1 MYRHVVLSSFTQRDT
16 FKNISTPSCFGWIFV
31 FKNSWQT
38 YRAKRRDAWRRN
50 VFPSNSSIEFPLAT
64 VKPPWYLFSPPVA
77 VGTAFKFTVF
87 HFIHFGDFLIVKKRK
102 LFSHNFIR
110 RRFFFTGIVD
120 HLSRSPHKNQSV
132 CHFSC
137 EIIKLLFCYIFQLKL
152 RNVKGKNSPSPI
164 ISVIEKLQS
173 ASYFIYLQALWRK

>member
-1 MYRHVVLSSFTQRDT
+1 MVAFNTFVKGCSFTGT
-16 FKNISTPSCFGWIFV
+16 WFCVVFPKETKNISTPSCFGWIFV
-31 FKNSWQT
+31 FKKSWRT

-102 LFSHNFIR
+102 LFAQFYSSTI
-110 RRFFFTGIVD
+110 FFLLESSTTYPDPLTKI
-120 HLSRSPHKNQSV
+120 NQSAILIV
-132 CHFSC
+132 
-137 EIIKLLFCYIFQLKL
+137 KL
-152 RNVKGKNSPSPI
+152 
-164 ISVIEKLQS
+164 
-173 ASYFIYLQALWRK
+173 